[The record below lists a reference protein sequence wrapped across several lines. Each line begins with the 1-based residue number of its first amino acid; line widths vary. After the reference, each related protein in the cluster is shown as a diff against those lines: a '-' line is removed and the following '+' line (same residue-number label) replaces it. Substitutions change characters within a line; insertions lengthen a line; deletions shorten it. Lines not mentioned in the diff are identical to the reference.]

1 MNEPE
6 QITVVLTMRARW
18 TARLIRP
25 RFRSGYHHLVDLV
38 AQLADMVRGAQALA
52 DDTPLWLDFEV
63 VAPVTGRRR
72 EAVLTVRVS
81 YLRR

>member
-1 MNEPE
+1 MQP
-6 QITVVLTMRARW
+6 QFFTVVLTLKARW

-25 RFRSGYHHLVDLV
+25 RFRSGYHHLVRV
-38 AQLADMVRGAQALA
+38 VGELADMVRGAQGLPVDA
-52 DDTPLWLDFEV
+52 PLWLDFEV

-81 YLRR
+81 YLR